1 MSDKNSATQSITDN
15 TLAAVDL
22 GSNSFHMIVARIS
35 EDGAIQVIDKIK
47 EMVRLG
53 AGLDD
58 KKNLSEEAQLRALEC
73 LERFAQRLNNLD
85 PDNVKIV
92 GTNTLRSAKNSAA
105 FLNKAQKLLGHSI
118 EIISGIEE
126 ARLIYLGVSHSLADD
141 GKRRLVIDIGGGST
155 ETIIGEKFTPIMME
169 SHYMGCVSY
178 SRRFFT
184 DGDISREAFKRAEL
198 AAQLELE
205 NDSYEFM
212 KTGWNQVVGASGTAR
227 SISHVLLAEGLSDG
241 KVTMEGM
248 KELRKKLIK
257 AEHIDYLQ
265 LQGLDEQRRP
275 VFVGGFAVM
284 YAIFKTWNISE
295 MEISDGAV
303 REGLIYDLL
312 GRIQHEDVREN
323 TVARL
328 VERYSVQAEHAEN
341 VAKTA
346 LTIYKQVA
354 KDWYVQNKIYKQIL
368 IWSALLHEIGLT
380 IAHSGYHK
388 HGAYLASNSDLP
400 GFSYQEQQLLAA
412 LIRAH
417 RQKFPLQEFEGLPE
431 EYFDA
436 AIRLA
441 ILLRLSVILH
451 RSRTKLTIPQLSI
464 YASKNKLEI
473 QFPANWF
480 EDHALTLADLKNE
493 IELLEPTGIE
503 LLVSSAA

>member
-58 KKNLSEEAQLRALEC
+58 NKCLSAEAQQRALDC
-73 LERFAQRLNNLD
+73 LERFGQRLKNLY

-92 GTNTLRSAKNSAA
+92 GTNTLRSAKNSST
-105 FLNKAQKLLGHSI
+105 FLSKAQKLLGHSI

-155 ETIIGEKFTPIMME
+155 ETIIGEKFTPILME

-178 SRRFFT
+178 SKRFFAN
-184 DGDISREAFKRAEL
+184 GQISKEAFKRAEL

-205 NDSYEFM
+205 NDSYAFM
-212 KTGWNQVVGASGTAR
+212 QKGWDQVVGASGTAR
-227 SISHVLLAEGLSDG
+227 AISSVLLAEGLSDG
-241 KVTMEGM
+241 KVTFAGM

-257 AEHIDYLQ
+257 EAHIDKMQ
-265 LQGLDEQRRP
+265 LKGLDEERRP
-275 VFVGGFAVM
+275 VFAGGFAVM
-284 YAIFKTWNISE
+284 YALFKTLNIKE

-312 GRIQHEDVREN
+312 GRIKHEDVREN
-323 TVARL
+323 TVARM
-328 VERYSVQAEHAEN
+328 VERYSVQAEHVEN

-346 LTIYKQVA
+346 VTIYKQVA
-354 KDWYVQNKIYKQIL
+354 KDWYIKNKFYKQLL

-380 IAHSGYHK
+380 IAHAGYHK
-388 HGAYLASNSDLP
+388 HGEYLALNSDLP
-400 GFSYQEQQLLAA
+400 GFSFQEQQLLAS

-417 RQKFPLQEFEGLPE
+417 RQKIPLQIFENLPE
-431 EYFDA
+431 EYSDA

-441 ILLRLSVILH
+441 IILRIAVILH
-451 RSRTKLTIPQLSI
+451 RSRAKIMIPQTIITASKTKLNL
-464 YASKNKLEI
+464 K
-473 QFPANWF
+473 FPDGWF
-480 EDHALTLADLKNE
+480 DDHPLTLADLENE
-493 IELLEPTGIE
+493 IELLEPTGIKLE
-503 LLVSSAA
+503 IL